1 MQNQNQMA
9 LSMEN
14 YLEKLGISQIT
25 ITEAVTDENLEKS
38 YQLITENPK
47 ITKQEFL
54 KIMEIEEE
62 E

>member
-9 LSMEN
+9 LSMKN